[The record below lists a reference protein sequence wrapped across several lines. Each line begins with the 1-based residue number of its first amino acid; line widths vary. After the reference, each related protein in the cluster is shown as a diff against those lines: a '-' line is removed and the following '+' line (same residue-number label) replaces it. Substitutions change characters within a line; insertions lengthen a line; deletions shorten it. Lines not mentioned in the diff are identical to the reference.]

1 MSDDKNSKDY
11 RDRTRIDYSQ
21 DYERQY
27 WTEKWNVS
35 DEQLKEA
42 LDRTDSVMVDDVQRY
57 LRQKNYIRT
66 SDQSSASG

>member
-27 WTEKWNVS
+27 WTNKWS
-35 DEQLKEA
+35 ITDGQLREA
-42 LDRTDSVMVDDVQRY
+42 IDRTDSVMVDDVENY
-57 LRQKNYIRT
+57 LRERSYI
-66 SDQSSASG
+66 